1 MLLVG
6 GGTGG
11 HVSPLLAIAEALR
24 EIDPEVGFL
33 FLGGRRGREAE
44 LVPAAGI
51 PFHATPMPSLR
62 DPDSRLA
69 LLRTLVS
76 VPLAFFDAL
85 AALVRFRPDACCTT
99 GGIVAIPVT
108 LAARLMRVPVYL
120 WDGNALPGRSTRLLA
135 WLSSRIG
142 VSYEQARRALPRGRT
157 VLAGTPI
164 RSSLLA
170 WTRER
175 GRERFAVPAEAKL
188 VLVSGGSQGS
198 ERVNDALWS
207 ALGRIVRQAYVLH
220 ITGDKQGARADARRA
235 NLPEE
240 LREHYIVRTFLGD
253 DMGGAL
259 AAADLAIGR
268 AGASS
273 IAEPL
278 AFGVPLLLI
287 PFGAAME
294 GHQEAN
300 ARAMVETSAAISMR
314 EGELDGDRFS
324 AQVLGLLGNAD
335 RLLRMANAARAAGRP
350 HAAQEIARE
359 LLSLGGCA

>member
-1 MLLVG
+1 M
-6 GGTGG
+6 
-11 HVSPLLAIAEALR
+11 
-24 EIDPEVGFL
+24 
-33 FLGGRRGREAE
+33 
-44 LVPAAGI
+44 PAAGI

-62 DPDSRLA
+62 DPESRTA
-69 LLRTLVS
+69 FLRTLVA

-85 AALVRFRPDACCTT
+85 VALARFRPAVCCTT

-120 WDGNALPGRSTRLLA
+120 WDGNALPGRATRFLA
-135 WLSSRIG
+135 AFCSRIG

-164 RSSLLA
+164 RSSLLK

-175 GRERFAVPAEAKL
+175 GRATFAVPADAKL

-207 ALGRIVRQAYVLH
+207 ALGRIVRHAYVLH
-220 ITGDKQGARADARRA
+220 ITGDKQGGRAEARRA

-240 LREHYIVRTFLGD
+240 LRDRYIVRTFLGD
-253 DMGGAL
+253 EMGGAL
-259 AAADLAIGR
+259 SAADLAIGR

-287 PFGAAME
+287 PYGAAME

-300 ARAMVETSAAISMR
+300 ARAMVETGAALSMR

-324 AQVLGLLGNAD
+324 AQVIGLVDNVD
-335 RLLRMANAARAAGRP
+335 RLRRMANSARAAGRP
-350 HAAQEIARE
+350 QAAQEIAALPAGAVAVSRR
-359 LLSLGGCA
+359 LLRGHLDAVIQQIDTEVMHFKDRLQSDEARAAFSAFLSRKK